1 MSARPTTSSELPFT
15 PTLHVAEPPAL
26 YRMRPPLVVDC
37 SALAGIVFQESWQPQ
52 AQQSIA
58 GHTLHAPNLLP
69 YEITSVTLKKLRR
82 GETHAADGLAQAL
95 DMDLELHQ
103 INAQEAFE
111 LARRY
116 QLSAYD
122 AAYLWLA
129 AELKCPLATFDEKL
143 ATAAHA
149 HLSTLP

>member
-1 MSARPTTSSELPFT
+1 MSAHPTTSPALPVT
-15 PTLHVAEPPAL
+15 PTLYVAEPPAL
-26 YRMRPPLVVDC
+26 YLMRPPLVIDC
-37 SALAGIVFQESWQPQ
+37 SALAGIVFQESWQAK
-52 AQQSIA
+52 AQQSIS
-58 GHTLHAPNLLP
+58 GRTLHAPNLLP

-82 GETHAADGLAQAL
+82 GETHAADGLAEAL
-95 DMDLELHQ
+95 DMAIELHE

-111 LARRY
+111 LAKRY

-143 ATAAHA
+143 ATAAQT

>member
-1 MSARPTTSSELPFT
+1 MSAAPAKSPALPVT
-15 PTLHVAEPPAL
+15 PTLYVAEPPAL
-26 YRMRPPLVVDC
+26 YLMRPPLVIDC
-37 SALAGIVFQESWQPQ
+37 SALAGIVFQESWQAK
-52 AQQSIA
+52 AQKSIA
-58 GHTLHAPNLLP
+58 GHTLHAPSLLP
-69 YEITSVTLKKLRR
+69 YEITSLTLKKLRR

-95 DMDLELHQ
+95 GMDIDLHE
-103 INAQEAFE
+103 ISAQEVSE
-111 LARRY
+111 LAQRY

-143 ATAAHA
+143 ATAAQA

>member
-1 MSARPTTSSELPFT
+1 MSAPPTLSPVLPVT
-15 PTLHVAEPPAL
+15 PTLYVAEPPAL
-26 YRMRPPLVVDC
+26 YLMRPPLVIDC
-37 SALAGIVFQESWQPQ
+37 SALAGIVFQESWQAK

-58 GHTLHAPNLLP
+58 GRTLHAPSLLP
-69 YEITSVTLKKLRR
+69 YEITSVTVKKLRR

-95 DMDLELHQ
+95 DMDIDLHE
-103 INAQEAFE
+103 INAQEVFE
-111 LARRY
+111 LAKRY

-122 AAYLWLA
+122 ASYLWLA

-143 ATAAHA
+143 ATAATA